1 MELAKNVARDR
12 IVASLIAEAKAS
24 GHGLATSLS
33 PIVDEIELA
42 LSIHNGELEDARRLR
57 EMAKLREHA
66 ARQHAIRVGKL
77 LMKAKAKVPHGQFQE
92 WVGKTFNNHN
102 DATDY
107 MRMARRA

>member
-1 MELAKNVARDR
+1 MEPHKNEARDR

-24 GHGLATSLS
+24 GHGLATSLT
-33 PIVDEIELA
+33 PIVDAIELE

-57 EMAKLREHA
+57 EMAKLREQAAKAHA
-66 ARQHAIRVGKL
+66 VRIGKL

-102 DATDY
+102 DATD
-107 MRMARRA
+107 